1 MKIVCDRAALLDA
14 LAMAASVVPNR
25 SPAPVM
31 LCLKLSAADDVL
43 SIQAT
48 DGELGLTV
56 HVSSV
61 QVDEPGEALLPADKL
76 TQITRACDDSTLSI
90 STERNVTTIKGQHAT
105 FRVFGYE
112 PREFPGVR
120 DAKDAGTEFEV
131 AAGTLRRLIHRTAFA
146 TSVDNSRYAI
156 AGTLLERKGRKLRM
170 VATDG
175 RRLAV
180 ARGDC
185 SAPADGDSTCIVPA
199 KSLSVLNRL
208 LDDPDASV
216 TVSRDRNRLSIQVG
230 EAATLVSSLVEGTFP
245 PFEDVIPK
253 DHDKRAT
260 FDTGEFAAAIRRAAL
275 LTSEESKGVRL
286 AFGPGMLRLSS
297 RVPEMGEADIELP
310 IAKYEGD
317 PIEIGFNP
325 VFITD
330 VLKIADVPEVIVE
343 LKSPNKPGV
352 VRLGQD
358 FVYVVMPVNVG

>member
-1 MKIVCDRAALLDA
+1 
-14 LAMAASVVPNR
+14 
-25 SPAPVM
+25 
-31 LCLKLSAADDVL
+31 
-43 SIQAT
+43 
-48 DGELGLTV
+48 
-56 HVSSV
+56 
-61 QVDEPGEALLPADKL
+61 
-76 TQITRACDDSTLSI
+76 
-90 STERNVTTIKGQHAT
+90 
-105 FRVFGYE
+105 
-112 PREFPGVR
+112 
-120 DAKDAGTEFEV
+120 
-131 AAGTLRRLIHRTAFA
+131 
-146 TSVDNSRYAI
+146 
-156 AGTLLERKGRKLRM
+156 M

-330 VLKIADVPEVIVE
+330 VLKIADVPEVVVE